1 MQLLGGVIGALA
13 LSQLT
18 AASPAPPGG
27 PWGYHH
33 HPSDPGHNKLGAV
46 SSESSICSNIGTD
59 VLQDGGNAADAL
71 VATVFCV
78 GVIGMVRSTAKPGST
93 AC

>member
-1 MQLLGGVIGALA
+1 MHLLGGIAGAVL
-13 LSQLT
+13 LGQLT
-18 AASPAPPGG
+18 TASPAPGV

-46 SSESSICSNIGTD
+46 SSESSVCSNIGTD
-59 VLQDGGNAADAL
+59 VLKDGGNAADAL

-78 GVIGMVRSTAKPGST
+78 GVIGMV
-93 AC
+93 